1 LKAFSK
7 DYHVVAVDMRGYG
20 DTDQPVGS
28 SEYSFNHL
36 TEDIVKLIPA
46 LGHSSCV
53 LVGHDWGGVVSW
65 RVTQRYPELVDRH
78 IVLNCPHGR
87 VFKKFLENSWTQL
100 RRSWVSLL
108 FTLNYSPAPLFL
120 SLPFL
125 QFIFLFQIPRLPEA
139 LIRLQDYQF
148 LEQLFTSHTS
158 GVKNRDQFPSEVVEA
173 YKYTFSRPGT
183 LTGPINYYRAM
194 FSSPKDSLPREKWTI
209 SVPTLIIWGDDDHVL
224 QREMADCHDTIC
236 SDLTVKHIPNCSHWV
251 QQDVPDLCNQ
261 YMTDFLTGCN

>member
-100 RRSWVSLL
+100 RRSW
-108 FTLNYSPAPLFL
+108 
-120 SLPFL
+120 
-125 QFIFLFQIPRLPEA
+125 FIFLFQIPRLPEA

-183 LTGPINYYRAM
+183 LTGPINYIRAIYKTRY
-194 FSSPKDSLPREKWTI
+194 FLFPRNRKTI
-209 SVPTLIIWGDDDHVL
+209 NIPTLLLWGDCDL
-224 QREMADCHDTIC
+224 FLKKEMADRHDSVC
-236 SDLTVKHIPNCSHWV
+236 SNLTVKHIPNCSHWV

>member
-100 RRSWVSLL
+100 RRSW
-108 FTLNYSPAPLFL
+108 
-120 SLPFL
+120 
-125 QFIFLFQIPRLPEA
+125 FIFLFQIPRLPEA